1 MKAIYPGSFDPIT
14 YGHMDILKRASKIFD
29 EVVVL
34 VMKNINKR
42 YFFTFSERLSMVEKA
57 VEGIQNARADSYEG
71 LLVDYARKTGIKIV
85 VRGLRAISDF
95 EMEIQVAHIN
105 KAMYADLETVFL
117 MTDPKYSFLS
127 SSIVREAA
135 SFGGDVSLW
144 VPPYVEEAL
153 KRKFS
158 GST

>member
-1 MKAIYPGSFDPIT
+1 VKAIYPGSFDPIT

-71 LLVDYARKTGIKIV
+71 LLVDYARKAGIKIV

>member
-1 MKAIYPGSFDPIT
+1 VKAIYPGSFDPIT
-14 YGHMDILKRASKIFD
+14 YGHIDILKRASKIFD

-34 VMKNINKR
+34 VMKNINKK
-42 YFFTFSERLSMVEKA
+42 YFFTFPERLSMVEKA
-57 VEGIQNARADSYEG
+57 VEGIPNARADSYEG

-135 SFGGDVSLW
+135 SFGGNVSLW

-153 KRKFS
+153 KRKIS

>member
-14 YGHMDILKRASKIFD
+14 YGHIDILKRASKIFD
-29 EVVVL
+29 EVTVL
-34 VMKNINKR
+34 VMRNINKR
-42 YFFTFSERLSMVEKA
+42 YFFTFSERLSMVERAIKD
-57 VEGIQNARADSYEG
+57 IPNARAASYEG
-71 LLVDYARKTGIKIV
+71 LLVDYARKTGINIV

>member
-1 MKAIYPGSFDPIT
+1 
-14 YGHMDILKRASKIFD
+14 MDILKRASKIFD

-71 LLVDYARKTGIKIV
+71 LLVDYARKAGIKIV

>member
-71 LLVDYARKTGIKIV
+71 LLVDYARKAGIKIV

>member
-1 MKAIYPGSFDPIT
+1 VKAIYPGSFDPIT